1 MHCLHERE
9 VKGRRGKKVRQK
21 AKANVVFRIY
31 SVSGGDADSMVG
43 RRILDDAGLS

>member
-1 MHCLHERE
+1 MDCGYALLERE
-9 VKGRRGKKVRQK
+9 ETKKVRHK

-31 SVSGGDADSMVG
+31 SVPGGDADSMVG

>member
-1 MHCLHERE
+1 MHCLHERCKRE
-9 VKGRRGKKVRQK
+9 EEKKIRHK

-31 SVSGGDADSMVG
+31 SVPGGDADSMVG